1 MRSDCILAGHA
12 VAGPGR
18 PAITFNGK
26 VTDFAGLEAQV
37 ASMAGWLA
45 ASGVGSGDRVAIYA
59 RNHPESFILLF
70 AVSRIGAMMVPLNWR
85 LSEEELA
92 WQMADAA
99 PSMLLYGTDVAAAAE
114 QLGRSAGCPAFKIG
128 AGLDNAREGHATE
141 AEAGT
146 GSADAELMVVYTSGT
161 TGRPKG
167 AVLGQ
172 AAMRANAEMSHHAY
186 AMTPDDLVLNILPLF
201 HVGGLNIQ
209 PLPALLAGAGV
220 VIHDGFD
227 PTTVLAAIGSEGITQ
242 MTVVPTILG
251 ALLGTPEWQTA
262 DLSSLRMMAI
272 GSTDV
277 PVALIEA
284 VHARGIPV
292 VQVYGATETSPTAI
306 YQTADI
312 ATATVGSIGR
322 AGSRC
327 EIRITGDDGT
337 ELPVGEVGEIR
348 VRGDNILTRYWNNEA
363 ASAESIVDGWFRT
376 GDMARLDA
384 DGLYW
389 FADRLKHV
397 IISGGENIY
406 PAELERVLADFDGL
420 TEFAI
425 VGRDDPRW
433 GQVPVVVAARSGPT
447 VTGDAVL
454 AHFEGRIARFKRPKD
469 VVFVEALPRNALG
482 KVVAAEVRALL

>member
-1 MRSDCILAGHA
+1 
-12 VAGPGR
+12 
-18 PAITFNGK
+18 
-26 VTDFAGLEAQV
+26 
-37 ASMAGWLA
+37 
-45 ASGVGSGDRVAIYA
+45 
-59 RNHPESFILLF
+59 
-70 AVSRIGAMMVPLNWR
+70 
-85 LSEEELA
+85 
-92 WQMADAA
+92 
-99 PSMLLYGTDVAAAAE
+99 
-114 QLGRSAGCPAFKIG
+114 
-128 AGLDNAREGHATE
+128 
-141 AEAGT
+141 
-146 GSADAELMVVYTSGT
+146 MVVYTSGT

-227 PTTVLAAIGSEGITQ
+227 PAAVLAAIGSQRITQ

-251 ALLGTPEWQTA
+251 ALLGTPEWQEA

-284 VHARGIPV
+284 VHARGVPV

-327 EIRITGDDGT
+327 EIRITGEDGA

-348 VRGDNILTRYWNNEA
+348 VRGDNILTRYWNNES
-363 ASAESIVDGWFRT
+363 ASTESIVDGWFRT
-376 GDMARLDA
+376 GDMARVDA

-433 GQVPVVVAARSGPT
+433 GQVPVVVAARSGPS
-447 VTGDAVL
+447 VTGDDVL

-482 KVVAAEVRALL
+482 KVVAANVRALL

>member
-1 MRSDCILAGHA
+1 MR
-12 VAGPGR
+12 
-18 PAITFNGK
+18 
-26 VTDFAGLEAQV
+26 
-37 ASMAGWLA
+37 
-45 ASGVGSGDRVAIYA
+45 A
-59 RNHPESFILLF
+59 RD
-70 AVSRIGAMMVPLNWR
+70 MR
-85 LSEEELA
+85 L
-92 WQMADAA
+92 
-99 PSMLLYGTDVAAAAE
+99 
-114 QLGRSAGCPAFKIG
+114 
-128 AGLDNAREGHATE
+128 E

-312 ATATVGSIGR
+312 ATATVGLDR
-322 AGSRC
+322 AR
-327 EIRITGDDGT
+327 RQP
-337 ELPVGEVGEIR
+337 L
-348 VRGDNILTRYWNNEA
+348 
-363 ASAESIVDGWFRT
+363 
-376 GDMARLDA
+376 
-384 DGLYW
+384 
-389 FADRLKHV
+389 
-397 IISGGENIY
+397 
-406 PAELERVLADFDGL
+406 
-420 TEFAI
+420 
-425 VGRDDPRW
+425 
-433 GQVPVVVAARSGPT
+433 
-447 VTGDAVL
+447 
-454 AHFEGRIARFKRPKD
+454 
-469 VVFVEALPRNALG
+469 
-482 KVVAAEVRALL
+482 